1 MSCWDPSVVVLILLL
16 VSWEKIQFY
25 QCIEEKFNLHIWVA
39 PSNAGM
45 RKVRVNGTNSSLS
58 VVILYNIRDDVGLL
72 IHDCIARS

>member
-1 MSCWDPSVVVLILLL
+1 MVVLISLL

-25 QCIEEKFNLHIWVA
+25 QCIEGKFNLHIWVA

-58 VVILYNIRDDVGLL
+58 VVKINIYDGVGFLLYK
-72 IHDCIARS
+72 CIARS

>member
-1 MSCWDPSVVVLILLL
+1 MVVLISLL

-45 RKVRVNGTNSSLS
+45 RKVRVNVHRLEI
-58 VVILYNIRDDVGLL
+58 VILYNIYDCVRLL
-72 IHDCIARS
+72 IYNCIALS

>member
-1 MSCWDPSVVVLILLL
+1 MVVLILLL

-58 VVILYNIRDDVGLL
+58 VVLYNICDSVGLL
-72 IHDCIARS
+72 IYNCIARS

>member
-1 MSCWDPSVVVLILLL
+1 MVVLILLL

-45 RKVRVNGTNSSLS
+45 RKVRVNGSNSSLS
-58 VVILYNIRDDVGLL
+58 VVKINNIYDGVSLL
-72 IHDCIARS
+72 IYNFIARL

>member
-1 MSCWDPSVVVLILLL
+1 MVVLILLL

-58 VVILYNIRDDVGLL
+58 VVKMDDILYNICDDVGLL

>member
-1 MSCWDPSVVVLILLL
+1 MVVLISLL

-25 QCIEEKFNLHIWVA
+25 QCIEGKFNLHIWVA